1 MRASPRVFAVAM
13 LCLSSLAA
21 GQSLPDEVIANQL
34 LGPQWK
40 QLARRAGIIFAGTVL
55 ATAPQTVTPTQLM
68 ERAIPGAI
76 PAIQWRFRVDEA
88 IAGVESGQILT
99 VHEWA
104 GASSMHRALR
114 PGEHILIFL
123 YAPSRLGL
131 TSPVGGPLGVIAL
144 DSSGKNLSTLP
155 GGARF
160 DPANISVGQV
170 ERAIRS
176 AREE

>member
-1 MRASPRVFAVAM
+1 MRASRRVFAIAF

-21 GQSLPDEVIANQL
+21 GQELSDTVIARQI

-55 ATAPQTVTPTQLM
+55 ATAAQTVTPAATT
-68 ERAIPGAI
+68 ERAVPGAI
-76 PAIQWRFRVDEA
+76 PSIQWRFRVDEA

-99 VHEWA
+99 VREWA

-114 PGEHILIFL
+114 SGEHILIFL

-131 TSPVGGPLGVIAL
+131 TSPVGGPLGVVAL
-144 DSSGKNLSTLP
+144 DSSGKNLTPLP
-155 GGARF
+155 SGARL
-160 DPANISVGQV
+160 DSANISVVQL
-170 ERAIRS
+170 ERALRS